1 MRDHP
6 LRQRLLDEVH
16 ARSFS
21 DFRGA
26 GRFIR
31 FVYLTDRGDDAQ
43 IIRHVNRFL
52 KKADQPPM
60 PKDSKYIHRDLAGYG
75 LKVERHTE
83 FLSISLIEDGKAAK
97 TGLAPHAFDAA
108 ALTHLPFDFIDAVPA
123 PLFHAIWLE
132 IGGRPS
138 PRFNEEKAR
147 GLLASRAAPSDLI
160 DDGAAQ
166 LMISFDGDDQGFCRA
181 VIFNHSMTAPR
192 LGRMVQ
198 RVVEMETYRFLAMLG
213 FAKAQETS
221 GALSDLANNLTSL
234 TRDLSKTIKGANK
247 STGKSQKDS
256 GDRSI
261 PKMVKSLTTLSARV
275 EEIYADTLYRMAAT
289 KAYRQ
294 VFEARMRDLKLSYLP
309 GYQGIE
315 GFIERRMTPAMQT
328 CEAFSSR
335 LDRLANRIERAGQLL
350 QTQTEMN
357 IQEQNR
363 DLLQSMDRRAQ
374 AQLRLQQTVEGLSI
388 AALTYYGVGLVGFM
402 AKGLPLE
409 RWGADLDVIKAIAVP
424 VVGAGVFAIIRRTR
438 RHLDRSSES

>member
-31 FVYLTDRGDDAQ
+31 FVYLADRGDDAAL
-43 IIRHVNRFL
+43 IRYVNRYL
-52 KKADQPPM
+52 KAADQPPM
-60 PKDSKYIHRDLAGYG
+60 PKDSKYIHRDLSGFG

-83 FLSISLIEDGKAAK
+83 FVSISIIEDGLMVK
-97 TGLAPHAFDAA
+97 TGLAAHAFDMT
-108 ALTHLPFDFIDAVPA
+108 ALSHLPFDFIDGVPA

-132 IGGRPS
+132 VGGRPS
-138 PRFNEEKAR
+138 PRFNEDKAR

-160 DDGAAQ
+160 DDGAGQ
-166 LMISFDGDDQGFCRA
+166 LMISFAGDDRGFCRA
-181 VIFNHSMTAPR
+181 AIFNHSMSAPR

-198 RVVEMETYRFLAMLG
+198 RVVEMETYRFLSMLG

-221 GALSDLANNLTSL
+221 GGLSDLAANLTSL
-234 TRDLSKTIKGANK
+234 TRDLSKTIKGE
-247 STGKSQKDS
+247 GKGEGS
-256 GDRSI
+256 GQRSI
-261 PKMVKSLTTLSARV
+261 SKMVKSLSTLSARV

-294 VFEARMRDLKLSYLP
+294 VFESRMADLKLSYLP

-328 CEAFSSR
+328 CEAFSNR

-350 QTQTEMN
+350 QTQTEMK

-388 AALTYYGVGLVGFM
+388 AALTYYGVGLVGYM

-409 RWGADLDVIKAIAVP
+409 SWGAELDVIKAVAVP
-424 VVGAGVFAIIRRTR
+424 VVGAIVFAIIRRTR
-438 RHLDRSSES
+438 RHLRQQGES